1 MLKYMT
7 LITVSALSL
16 GLAGCKEETQE
27 VSEARPVRAIS
38 VTSADIQEERMSIG
52 DIQPRRESEMGFRV
66 SGKVIERTA
75 NVGAAVKAGDII
87 ARIDDEDYRNRLKQA
102 AADVKAA
109 EAVFEEAKANEGRQ
123 SKLLKAGVTT
133 RVNYDAAKK
142 GLLSAEATLQSARVA
157 LKMAG
162 DQLAHTELKAEFD
175 GVVTA
180 TGAEAGQ
187 VVNTGQMI
195 ARVAPIDER
204 DAVFAIAE
212 SAIQEGHYRVG
223 AEVGVALL
231 SDTNIRARG
240 KVREV
245 SPMADPATRTFEV
258 KVALENPPSQMLFGA
273 SVAGEV
279 KAGDEKGFALPPAAI
294 FDGTGK
300 PSVWVYRKDN
310 GSVTLRPI
318 AVARYEEDRVIV
330 SEGLAKGDVVV
341 TAGVNRLR
349 EGQEVTLAEEGSL

>member
-1 MLKYMT
+1 MLKYMA
-7 LITVSALSL
+7 LITVSALGL
-16 GLAGCKEETQE
+16 GIAGCKEETQE
-27 VSEARPVRAIS
+27 VSEVRPVRAIS

-52 DIQPRRESEMGFRV
+52 DIQPRRESEMGFRA

-109 EAVFEEAKANEGRQ
+109 EAVFEEAKVNEGRQ

-142 GLLSAEATLQSARVA
+142 SLLSAEATLQSARVA
-157 LKMAG
+157 LKMVG

-180 TGAEAGQ
+180 IGAEAGQ
-187 VVNTGQMI
+187 VVNTGQLI

-212 SAIQEGHYRVG
+212 SAIQE
-223 AEVGVALL
+223 
-231 SDTNIRARG
+231 
-240 KVREV
+240 
-245 SPMADPATRTFEV
+245 ATT
-258 KVALENPPSQMLFGA
+258 
-273 SVAGEV
+273 
-279 KAGDEKGFALPPAAI
+279 
-294 FDGTGK
+294 
-300 PSVWVYRKDN
+300 
-310 GSVTLRPI
+310 
-318 AVARYEEDRVIV
+318 
-330 SEGLAKGDVVV
+330 GLAPK
-341 TAGVNRLR
+341 
-349 EGQEVTLAEEGSL
+349 LAWPC